1 MKNAT
6 FNALGFVAWFMACMV
21 AAMPDAKPERVVV
34 YVRPLVQW
42 TCDAQEHIE
51 YHGACA
57 HRERMDGIL
66 RAVKPATKG
75 RT

>member
-42 TCDAQEHIE
+42 ECSPQERRE
-51 YHGACA
+51 YVHACA

-66 RAVKPATKG
+66 RAVKQPDKRKG
-75 RT
+75 